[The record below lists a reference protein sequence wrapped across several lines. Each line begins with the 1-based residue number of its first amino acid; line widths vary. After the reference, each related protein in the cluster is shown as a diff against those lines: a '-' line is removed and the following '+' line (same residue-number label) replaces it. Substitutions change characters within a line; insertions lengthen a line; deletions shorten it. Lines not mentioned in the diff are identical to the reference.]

1 MALQQNEQDI
11 QGFLDYCDKT
21 KQNCRETVALRKN
34 QLGYLQN
41 WAEANQLSES
51 PKIKISFSTYLSK
64 LRTEDLSSRLLC
76 NTSIPSTLNAGRMFF
91 TWAKEEYPE
100 RYGNIPST
108 WIDSL
113 RLPRH
118 LKNSELAKE
127 HEYYSFEDMLKIAA
141 LKPSTLME
149 RRGQAAMI
157 FMYLTGMRVGAFL
170 TLPIECVEMKQLKVF
185 QVPAMGVSTKFQK
198 AALTTFLNI
207 PELLKVVSE
216 WDEDVRKQFPAF
228 QTWFAP
234 IRTKRGKYGEFY
246 FPETKASPYRSK
258 ELRREMIRICE
269 NTEVSFLSAHKLRH
283 GHAVFGIKNAQNIK
297 ELKAISQ
304 NMMHSSIIITD
315 SIYGN
320 LTGDDFTETISG
332 IGNKNTSTQ
341 DEKEI
346 SYDLVRAILKLQDNP
361 KLLKKILNS

>member
-1 MALQQNEQDI
+1 MAFPQNEQDV
-11 QGFLDYCDKT
+11 QGFLEYCDVT

-34 QLGYLQN
+34 QLRYLQN
-41 WAEANQLSES
+41 WAEANLLSES
-51 PKIKISFSTYLSK
+51 PKMKISFPTYLSN
-64 LRTEDLSSRLLC
+64 LRTEASSSRLLC
-76 NTSIPSTLNAGRMFF
+76 NTSIHATLNACRMFF
-91 TWAKEEYPE
+91 TWAKEEHTE

-118 LKNSELAKE
+118 LKNSELVRE
-127 HEYYSFEDMLKIAA
+127 HEYYSFEDMIKIAA
-141 LKPSTLME
+141 FKPSSLME
-149 RRGQAAMI
+149 RRGQAAMV

-170 TLPIECVEMKQLKVF
+170 TLPIECVNMSQLKVF

-207 PELLKVVSE
+207 PELLKVARE
-216 WDEDVRKQFPAF
+216 WDEDVRKLYPAY

-246 FPETKASPYRSK
+246 YPDTKASPYRSK

-269 NTEVSFLSAHKLRH
+269 KAGVTFLSAHKLRH
-283 GHAVFGIKNAQNIK
+283 GHAVYGIKHAQNIK

-304 NMMHSSIIITD
+304 NMMHSSITITD

-332 IGNKNTSTQ
+332 IGVKNNSAAN
-341 DEKEI
+341 EKDI
-346 SYDLVRAILKLQDNP
+346 SSDLIRAILKLQDNP
-361 KLLKKILNS
+361 KLLQKILRA